1 MPPSLP
7 SQDSKP
13 YSIGIKYV
21 CRSKGAEEVLARLSE
36 NVNRRHKKRVHAW
49 LCSCCS
55 HSAVCPAEWSCPD
68 IHVTPAGYSNRRP
81 WTQALGPIP
90 RKADGQHGPEVDSAW
105 QAQDKEKFAPIS
117 RTKTGKAGTT
127 REQQRT
133 QFAPTGQA
141 STTSAEVFAHPYGE
155 VHHGVSHMP
164 GFTVPLRQAGAGES
178 QHVAVKDADFS
189 NRLPTDVSQAYGASN
204 SPAGAFGQGNQT
216 FGLGSGT
223 YELDNNLIS
232 QHGLGPGDS
241 GVPQQQR
248 WMDQINNLGQMAEQ
262 NNAFGN
268 ASQSSMRW
276 NQPQSAAPN
285 GGDWVQNLVTSGF
298 TSQQAQSQAQ
308 APVWPNQLAA
318 FVMPQVFG
326 QAPNQ
331 RADTVQPSPTTQ
343 KQPGTGST
351 AAPEGGNNILNVLTS
366 LNVIS
371 TLNQIASTLTDPTQ
385 LLLVNHLVNQ
395 ISTQITGQQQAQNT
409 PNQLVQQLLASL
421 LSPGRMP
428 NSTASVPVSTT
439 SSDNHLAQLANLASV
454 LNPNAATTPASS
466 APGGDN
472 HSPNQL
478 AQLANLA
485 SILNT
490 NSAPSPPSTTATADT
505 QSPNQLAQLANLV
518 SLLNPGAT
526 SVSVS
531 GAPILDMQT
540 ISQANLKSSLNRD
553 TLDGI
558 SSTPAPSAWDKTPV
572 SQLDL
577 SIQSQQPASPLD
589 FTSAI
594 QSSLLDVV
602 GGSQLSGSLQPG
614 NPIGPPR
621 SSQSP
626 EQPVCLSQPAQFAI
640 SGFAPAVESWDAT
653 TLSTSLAEAVL
664 EGPTQE
670 DGPTSEV

>member
-1 MPPSLP
+1 M
-7 SQDSKP
+7 
-13 YSIGIKYV
+13 
-21 CRSKGAEEVLARLSE
+21 RLAAYCL
-36 NVNRRHKKRVHAW
+36 
-49 LCSCCS
+49 
-55 HSAVCPAEWSCPD
+55 
-68 IHVTPAGYSNRRP
+68 
-81 WTQALGPIP
+81 
-90 RKADGQHGPEVDSAW
+90 
-105 QAQDKEKFAPIS
+105 
-117 RTKTGKAGTT
+117 
-127 REQQRT
+127 
-133 QFAPTGQA
+133 QA
-141 STTSAEVFAHPYGE
+141 SCHLLFVAYWVLLAATFCLLDP
-155 VHHGVSHMP
+155 
-164 GFTVPLRQAGAGES
+164 QA
-178 QHVAVKDADFS
+178 
-189 NRLPTDVSQAYGASN
+189 RPTN
-204 SPAGAFGQGNQT
+204 HNIWINQ
-216 FGLGSGT
+216 LKW
-223 YELDNNLIS
+223 EC
-232 QHGLGPGDS
+232 
-241 GVPQQQR
+241 
-248 WMDQINNLGQMAEQ
+248 
-262 NNAFGN
+262 
-268 ASQSSMRW
+268 W

-285 GGDWVQNLVTSGF
+285 GGDWVQNLVASGF
-298 TSQQAQSQAQ
+298 TSRQAQSQAQ

-318 FVMPQVFG
+318 FMMPQVFG

-331 RADTVQPSPTTQ
+331 PTVQPTVQPSPTTQ